1 MRSTTLALFAGTATI
16 ALACVA
22 AEKTLTN
29 DLRGGPTTMASSKT
43 NDISRV
49 DFDGLPD
56 LVVDQQATQQHW
68 VVRTEKLPAEFCSVQ
83 EGNVTPGLRRLIR
96 FTVTT
101 PNIGDADVY
110 VGDPL
115 KHMDPNGDGS
125 FADSDGMFEFASCH
139 QHFHFRNYARYS
151 LIEKVGANGEGRT
164 WRTAK
169 KGFCMLD
176 TDPNPT
182 STYSNEQPAGDRN
195 FYACGTNTLHGF
207 QGVSH
212 GWADTYIFFLG
223 GQFFVLDGGDG
234 QPVVPPGD
242 YWIKVEVN
250 PAFAPEAGKPCT
262 FATDSRGQCHN
273 FAESNYDNNSMRAL
287 VTIGVNNGRSDS
299 SGPEKNAK
307 VLDYEPMK
315 GPMQ

>member
-1 MRSTTLALFAGTATI
+1 MRKTTLVLLGGTATI
-16 ALACVA
+16 LACVG
-22 AEKTLTN
+22 AEKTLSS
-29 DLRGGPTTMASSKT
+29 LESRRIPVASTKT
-43 NDISRV
+43 NDITRV
-49 DFDGLPD
+49 DLVGMPD
-56 LVVDQQATQQHW
+56 LVVDTQATQQHW
-68 VVRTEKLPAEFCSVQ
+68 VVRTEKMAAEFCSVQ
-83 EGNVTPGLRRLIR
+83 EGGVTPGLRRIIR

-125 FADSDGMFEFASCH
+125 FADADGMFEFASCH

-151 LIEKVGANGEGRT
+151 LIARNPDGSDGKV

-176 TDPNPT
+176 TDPNPR
-182 STYSNEQPAGDRN
+182 STYSRESPAGDRN

-234 QPVVPPGD
+234 QEVVPPGD

-250 PAFAPEAGKPCT
+250 PGFDPTDGKCT
-262 FATDSRGQCHN
+262 FAKDSKGMCHN

-287 VTIGVNNGRSDS
+287 VTIGVNNGRSDA
-299 SGPEKNAK
+299 SGPEKNSK
-307 VLDYEPMK
+307 VYDYEPMK
-315 GPMQ
+315 GPIQ

>member
-1 MRSTTLALFAGTATI
+1 MRPTVALLVSVSAI
-16 ALACVA
+16 AVACVA
-22 AEKTLTN
+22 ADQTLGNRELTQ
-29 DLRGGPTTMASSKT
+29 LPTKPAASKT
-43 NDISRV
+43 NDPSRV
-49 DFDGLPD
+49 DLEGLPD
-56 LVVDQQATQQHW
+56 LVVDQDATQKHW

-83 EGNVTPGLRRLIR
+83 EGGVTPGLRRLIR

-101 PNIGDADVY
+101 PNIGDADVF
-110 VGDPL
+110 VGDPI

-125 FADSDGMFEFASCH
+125 YADADGMFEFASCH

-151 LIEKVGANGEGRT
+151 LIARNPDGSDGKT

-195 FYACGTNTLHGF
+195 FYACGTNELHGF

-223 GQFFVLDGGDG
+223 GQYFVLDGGDG
-234 QPVVPPGD
+234 QDPVPPGD
-242 YWIKVEVN
+242 YWIQVTVN
-250 PAFAPEAGKPCT
+250 PAFPPAKGKGCT
-262 FATDSRGQCHN
+262 FATDSNGMCHN
-273 FAESNYDNNSMRAL
+273 FAESNYDNNTMRAL
-287 VTIGVNNGRSDS
+287 VTIGENNGRSDP
-299 SGPEKNAK
+299 SGPEKNSK
-307 VLDYEPMK
+307 IYDYEPMK
-315 GPMQ
+315 GPIQ

>member
-1 MRSTTLALFAGTATI
+1 MRSSTLLLFAGTASI

-29 DLRGGPTTMASSKT
+29 VRGGTTTLASSKT
-43 NDISRV
+43 NDLSRV
-49 DFDGLPD
+49 DLIGMPD
-56 LVVDQQATQQHW
+56 LVVDTQATQQHW
-68 VVRTEKLPAEFCSVQ
+68 VVRTEKLPYEFCSVQ
-83 EGNVTPGLRRLIR
+83 EGGVTPGLRRLIR

-110 VGDPL
+110 VGDPV
-115 KHMDPNGDGS
+115 KHMDPNGDGNQ
-125 FADSDGMFEFASCH
+125 ADADGMFEFASCH
-139 QHFHFRNYARYS
+139 NHYHFKNYARYS
-151 LIEKVGANGEGRT
+151 LIERRPDGTDGRV

-195 FYACGTNTLHGF
+195 FWACGTTTLPGF

-223 GQFFVLDGGDG
+223 GQYFVLDGGDG
-234 QPVVPPGD
+234 QDPVPPGN
-242 YWIKVEVN
+242 YWIEVTVN
-250 PAFAPEAGKPCT
+250 PAFAPAKRKGCT
-262 FATDSRGQCHN
+262 FATDSKGLCHN

-287 VTIGVNNGRSDS
+287 VTIGENNGRSDP
-299 SGPEKNAK
+299 SGPEKNSK
-307 VLDYEPMK
+307 VYDYEPMK
-315 GPMQ
+315 GPIQ

>member
-1 MRSTTLALFAGTATI
+1 MRTRTLLLFAGTATF

-22 AEKTLTN
+22 TEKVLSTQE
-29 DLRGGPTTMASSKT
+29 RAGGAAVSSKT
-43 NDISRV
+43 NDPSRV
-49 DFDGLPD
+49 DLIGLPD
-56 LVVDQQATQQHW
+56 LVVDQDATQQHW

-83 EGNVTPGLRRLIR
+83 EGGVTPGLRRIIR

-125 FADSDGMFEFASCH
+125 FADADGMFEFASCH
-139 QHFHFRNYARYS
+139 QHFHFRNYAVYR
-151 LIEKVGANGEGRT
+151 LIERRADGSDGKV

-176 TDPNPT
+176 TDANPT
-182 STYSNEQPAGDRN
+182 STYSHEQPAGDRN

-223 GQFFVLDGGDG
+223 GQYFVLDGGDG
-234 QPVVPPGD
+234 QEIVPPGD
-242 YWIKVEVN
+242 YYIQVTVN
-250 PAFAPEAGKPCT
+250 PPFAPTSGACT
-262 FATDSRGQCHN
+262 FATDSHGMCHN
-273 FAESNYDNNSMRAL
+273 FAESNYDNNTMRAL
-287 VTIGVNNGRSDS
+287 VTIGDNNGRSDP
-299 SGPEKNAK
+299 SGPEKNSK
-307 VLDYEPMK
+307 VYDYEPMK
-315 GPMQ
+315 GPIQ